1 MAIAYSEAVRRS
13 KKLIQSGLR
22 EELAQHASG
31 EFMAVTMGVSML
43 RYETSRLLAWAE
55 THAGGFDVLRLGV
68 AYALEKGEEL
78 PPEVLQ
84 WLVRHLRGEVTR
96 PKARAGRKSEFWL
109 HHMIWIAVSGR
120 VLDGM
125 KATRND
131 ASEAISA
138 CDAVADSLA
147 ELKLEPATFYGVKRI
162 WLRFEKNKGTAVE
175 AT

>member
-68 AYALEKGEEL
+68 AHALEQGEEL

-84 WLVRHLRGEVTR
+84 WLVRYLRGEVTR
-96 PKARAGRKSEFWL
+96 P
-109 HHMIWIAVSGR
+109 IWIAVSGR